1 MSLQEIVS
9 LAILGKYG
17 RAVQEQFLDSFDD
30 FSKIEEQN
38 HSALQNVY
46 VVVHDIVYCGKL
58 TQEGKSIF
66 EPYLLALRN
75 YFNSEQ

>member
-38 HSALQNVY
+38 HSALQNIY
-46 VVVHDIVYCGKL
+46 VIVHDIVYSGKL
-58 TQEGKSIF
+58 TEEGKSIF

-75 YFNSEQ
+75 YFNSER